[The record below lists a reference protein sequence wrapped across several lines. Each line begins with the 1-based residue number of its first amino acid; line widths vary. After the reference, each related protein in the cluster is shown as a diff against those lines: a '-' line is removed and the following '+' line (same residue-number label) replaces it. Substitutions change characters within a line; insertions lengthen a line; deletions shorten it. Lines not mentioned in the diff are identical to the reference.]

1 MKNFAYD
8 GGRCGLP
15 VEFDNDLAG
24 CVVAFNRAIGFGD
37 GRQRA
42 IWTAM

>member
-1 MKNFAYD
+1 
-8 GGRCGLP
+8 
-15 VEFDNDLAG
+15 VEFDHDLAG
-24 CVVAFNRAIGFGD
+24 GVVIFDRAIGFGN